1 MAKALASAACQLK
14 SFDLSYNGVTDNGTI
29 KLAESL
35 MTNTVLQTFA
45 LDGNR
50 VSDEG
55 AVHLARMLQRNS
67 TLQVLRLRN
76 TDIGKRGEGWLGRST
91 GGFQLGREVMIRSFD
106 PFKSFGFA
114 SEIGEVSAQ
123 VQGPGGKDHAA
134 MMHSLLEQRRPSSPC

>member
-1 MAKALASAACQLK
+1 M
-14 SFDLSYNGVTDNGTI
+14 
-29 KLAESL
+29 
-35 MTNTVLQTFA
+35 FA

-91 GGFQLGREVMIRSFD
+91 GGFQLGREVLLRSFD
-106 PFKSFGFA
+106 PLKSFGFT
-114 SEIGEVSAQ
+114 SEIGERSAQ
-123 VQGPGGKDHAA
+123 VQGPGGKDHDA
-134 MMHSLLEQRRPSSPC
+134 MMNNLLDHLICHLT